1 MSKTNLAII
10 IYVIGIIIGMF
21 VLDIWSAE
29 TSPKAI
35 LGMIWTA
42 LFAIALYYAE
52 KKENIIQIEKRLTG
66 WQLESFKESYS
77 YKIKN
82 GMSLFKKKSIKE

>member
-1 MSKTNLAII
+1 MCIRDRNKTNLAII

-42 LFAIALYYAE
+42 LFAIAIYYAE
-52 KKENIIQIEKRLTG
+52 KKEN
-66 WQLESFKESYS
+66 
-77 YKIKN
+77 
-82 GMSLFKKKSIKE
+82 

>member
-1 MSKTNLAII
+1 MNKTNLAII
-10 IYVIGIIIGMF
+10 IYVVGIIIGMF

-52 KKENIIQIEKRLTG
+52 KKRKLI
-66 WQLESFKESYS
+66 
-77 YKIKN
+77 
-82 GMSLFKKKSIKE
+82 

>member
-1 MSKTNLAII
+1 MKKNILLII
-10 IYVIGIIIGMF
+10 LIIIGMF

-42 LFAIALYYAE
+42 VFAIALYYAE
-52 KKENIIQIEKRLTG
+52 KDKH
-66 WQLESFKESYS
+66 
-77 YKIKN
+77 
-82 GMSLFKKKSIKE
+82 

>member
-42 LFAIALYYAE
+42 VFAIALYYAE
-52 KKENIIQIEKRLTG
+52 KDKH
-66 WQLESFKESYS
+66 
-77 YKIKN
+77 
-82 GMSLFKKKSIKE
+82 

>member
-1 MSKTNLAII
+1 MNKTNLAII

-21 VLDIWSAE
+21 ILDIWSAE

-42 LFAIALYYAE
+42 LLAIALYYAE
-52 KKENIIQIEKRLTG
+52 KKEN
-66 WQLESFKESYS
+66 
-77 YKIKN
+77 
-82 GMSLFKKKSIKE
+82 

>member
-1 MSKTNLAII
+1 MNKTNLAII

-42 LFAIALYYAE
+42 LFAIALYYACLLYTSPSP
-52 KKENIIQIEKRLTG
+52 RDT
-66 WQLESFKESYS
+66 
-77 YKIKN
+77 
-82 GMSLFKKKSIKE
+82 MSSRMPSSA